1 MFTYGS
7 LAELQMK
14 NGDTIDGLALDA
26 YTAVCIDHST
36 ISDDDLGDVRNV
48 QIVYEEGRE
57 WQVGVYKGM
66 APLPQEWAV
75 AAGNMIS
82 DTKDIASYEVITSQ
96 GINILNPTTSFIMR
110 RSA

>member
-1 MFTYGS
+1 M
-7 LAELQMK
+7 
-14 NGDTIDGLALDA
+14 
-26 YTAVCIDHST
+26 
-36 ISDDDLGDVRNV
+36 GDVRNV

-66 APLPQEWAV
+66 ANLPKEWAV
-75 AAGNMIS
+75 AAGNLIS

-110 RSA
+110 RQ